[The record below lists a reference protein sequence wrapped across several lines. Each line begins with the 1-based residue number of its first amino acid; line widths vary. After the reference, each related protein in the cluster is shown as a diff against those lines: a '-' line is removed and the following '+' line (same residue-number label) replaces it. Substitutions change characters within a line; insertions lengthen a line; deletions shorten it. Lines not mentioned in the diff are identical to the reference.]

1 MASLKQSAAIGH
13 DPRLHT
19 GAPLLSLLPP
29 PFLRFAG
36 KGVVQRRW
44 QSRMRAWS
52 GRRAVS
58 GRDSLIGVRSGLNAS
73 RRLLS

>member
-36 KGVVQRRW
+36 KGGCKGGGNRECVP
-44 QSRMRAWS
+44 
-52 GRRAVS
+52 GAVA
-58 GRDSLIGVRSGLNAS
+58 VRSVDGTA
-73 RRLLS
+73 